1 MTQQFTVSKIEA
13 ARRQLETA
21 IRLDFSDG
29 DPISVHTLTAAAYN
43 VLRGVTAQTGI
54 HPMILRGKMLEY
66 VRAPYERMMNAEL
79 NAAAEDFF
87 KQADQSD
94 RTTLDFN
101 LDAMELM
108 IMDACFKHD
117 DQDDST
123 ALDFNAATTELM
135 IMDACAQC
143 TKLDGKE
150 PPLFITYRIW
160 FTANHPDVFILSDEF
175 KEALQANADSIV
187 EMGSGQYFSTRLPL
201 ISKMLDKR

>member
-21 IRLDFSDG
+21 IRLYFSDG

-54 HPMILRGKMLEY
+54 DPMILRGKMLEY
-66 VRAPYERMMNAEL
+66 VRAPYKRMMNAEL

-94 RTTLDFN
+94 RTT
-101 LDAMELM
+101 
-108 IMDACFKHD
+108 
-117 DQDDST
+117 
-123 ALDFNAATTELM
+123 LDFNAATTELM

-187 EMGSGQYFSTRLPL
+187 QMGSGQYFSTTLPL